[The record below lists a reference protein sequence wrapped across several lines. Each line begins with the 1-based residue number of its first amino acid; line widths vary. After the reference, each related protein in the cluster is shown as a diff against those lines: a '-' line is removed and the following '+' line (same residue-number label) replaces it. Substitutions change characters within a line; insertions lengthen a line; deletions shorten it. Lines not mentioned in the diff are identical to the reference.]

1 MKIANIISYILVI
14 VGALNW
20 GLFGF
25 FGFNLV
31 SFVFAGA
38 RTTGSIIIYALIA
51 LSAIWLIVSPL
62 LTRGRLVMNDE

>member
-1 MKIANIISYILVI
+1 MKAANIIAYILVI

-38 RTTGSIIIYALIA
+38 RRMGSIIVYTLIA
-51 LSAIWLIVSPL
+51 LAAVWMLISPWLTS
-62 LTRGRLVMNDE
+62 GRYVMNDE